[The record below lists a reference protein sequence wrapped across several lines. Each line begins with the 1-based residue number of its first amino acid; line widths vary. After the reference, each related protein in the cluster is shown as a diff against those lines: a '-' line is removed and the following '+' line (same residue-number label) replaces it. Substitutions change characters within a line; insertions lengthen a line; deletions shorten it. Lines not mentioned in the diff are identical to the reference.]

1 MIPTSGLE
9 MSRFVTGDPFYNRN
23 AGAPIVLGSTFVLNV
38 LDVGR
43 CNPSLEEHRNR
54 CGFFPLS
61 SLTTPALKFS
71 SAVSALKPRS
81 LALEEIQ
88 GAGKGAN
95 HRCASKW
102 GCIC

>member
-9 MSRFVTGDPFYNRN
+9 MSRFVTGDPSYNRN
-23 AGAPIVLGSTFVLNV
+23 AGAPIALGPTLVLNV

-43 CNPSLEEHRNR
+43 CNSLEEHRNR

-71 SAVSALKPRS
+71 SAVSALKP
-81 LALEEIQ
+81 
-88 GAGKGAN
+88 
-95 HRCASKW
+95 
-102 GCIC
+102 